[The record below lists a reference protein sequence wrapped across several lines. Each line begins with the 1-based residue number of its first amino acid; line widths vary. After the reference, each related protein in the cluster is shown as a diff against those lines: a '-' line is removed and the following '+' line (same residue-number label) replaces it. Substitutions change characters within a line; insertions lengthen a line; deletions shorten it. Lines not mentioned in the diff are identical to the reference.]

1 MMHAGET
8 ICIALTPPGAAV
20 DALRAVATE
29 RGWRVV
35 PFDEP
40 LEAMAELAVRER
52 AQAARS
58 AWGLPR
64 VDQVVM
70 TVVEPSQCEAFHD
83 LNGALA
89 KYFPSVERYVFM
101 DKRLTAVAAAA
112 ETNGSARRG
121 LPTLPKRELTP
132 RSAGAEAMTPPATS
146 DMEPVSSTVTREELE
161 ILLGRVED
169 ER

>member
-20 DALRAVATE
+20 DALRAAATQ

-40 LEAMAELAVRER
+40 IEALAELAIRER

-83 LNGALA
+83 LSSAMA
-89 KYFPSVERYVFM
+89 KYFPSVERYVLT
-101 DKRLTAVAAAA
+101 DNRLTAVAIPA
-112 ETNGSARRG
+112 EANGSARRG
-121 LPTLPKRELTP
+121 LPTLPKRALTP
-132 RSAGAEAMTPPATS
+132 RTACAEAMTPTE
-146 DMEPVSSTVTREELE
+146 MEAESSTVTREELD
-161 ILLGRVED
+161 ILLGRAED